1 MKKTP
6 IIAIAPL
13 LVLASCGPTSSESSS
28 LPSTGS
34 DESSSSSP
42 LTVAELR
49 QALTKEEGFCYSGT
63 LTITDVLSVAGSDS
77 SDIKGCISGS
87 EYYMSEVAPTYDSTL
102 HYHRDEDGYLTV
114 PTMMKDNT
122 VEDVIQTDI
131 DSSTLEEYN
140 LKFDDFFH
148 NPWNDIPEESFQDDG
163 GLIRVELPEESGLY
177 FGYVM
182 TGYTDLAP
190 EAFEFV
196 RQGGAIHGS
205 MIVPLLD
212 YVTSKIEV
220 SFEFSVLTL
229 DELSIPELAPY
240 EPSENQSELERAFES
255 LKGMNYTVSLLDDDK
270 TANNADVKAAMKVTD
285 GLIVVKQD
293 GENPYGY
300 IKTGEG
306 EMESFAV
313 DDDGVVRGTAL
324 PFEGTVASLI
334 EADYSTS
341 ASLFRPVDGK
351 PGTYLLAPE
360 ATSYAKYNDPAYP
373 IDTSIEMANP
383 GTFLFS
389 ITEDGFKISY
399 DYYYAFG
406 AAVYDGTVTIAI
418 TEVGTTQAEYTLED
432 LVEFVPPASWE
443 ELGAT
448 ASISPWLAGH
458 PEVLPYP
465 TYEMGAKAVET
476 LDTEEYYGIYATP
489 IEEGKED
496 DLMDAYVAALTSAGW
511 REEDSGYVYYLD
523 GKALTCTVS
532 VYDGSLLIYLYTPT
546 ATDALTTLI
555 RGKLAL
561 NPNSTVSF
569 AITDTT
575 YKGYG
580 TASQEVTS
588 QKTTDYK
595 YEWDAN
601 SAHAKVTVDGELTRD
616 DYYIPEG
623 TKVNQYSYLTES
635 LEYVDWWKSLQ
646 TSNLFTWYDFYT
658 SELIGITDL
667 GDGAFTVSG
676 EALDRILIIMTQY
689 ADEYTGG
696 DFGSMQVFYDEE
708 AGILTGTANKV
719 TTSGSSTRVLT
730 LKMTVSD
737 IGTTEIDFPSK

>member
-13 LVLASCGPTSSESSS
+13 LVLASCGPTSSSSSS

-34 DESSSSSP
+34 DSS
-42 LTVAELR
+42 E
-49 QALTKEEGFCYSGT
+49 
-63 LTITDVLSVAGSDS
+63 
-77 SDIKGCISGS
+77 IKGCVSGS
-87 EYYMSEVAPTYDSTL
+87 EYYMNEVAPTYESTL

-114 PTMMKDNT
+114 PTMMRDNT
-122 VEDVIQTDI
+122 VADVVQTDI

-148 NPWNDIPEESFQDDG
+148 NPWNDIADGAFKEEDG
-163 GLIRVELPEESGLY
+163 KVRVEIPEESGLY

-270 TANNADVKAAMKVTD
+270 TANNDDVNVTMKVTD

-306 EMESFAV
+306 EMESFEV
-313 DDDGVVRGTAL
+313 DEEGIVRGTAL

-341 ASLFRPVDGK
+341 ASLFRPVEGK

-383 GTFLFS
+383 GTFVFS

-418 TEVGTTQAEYTLED
+418 TEVGTTQAEYTLDD
-432 LVEFVPPASWE
+432 LVAFVPPASWE

-448 ASISPWLAGH
+448 TSISPWLAGH

-511 REEDSGYVYYLD
+511 RDEDSGYVYYLD

-546 ATDALTTLI
+546 PTDALTTLI

-575 YKGYG
+575 YSGYG

-588 QKTTDYK
+588 QKTTDYF
-595 YEWDAN
+595 YEWEAN

-635 LEYVDWWKSLQ
+635 LEYVDWWKSLMN
-646 TSNLFTWYDFYT
+646 SNLFTWYDFYT

-676 EALDRILIIMTQY
+676 DALDRILIIMTQY
-689 ADEYTGG
+689 AEEYTGD
-696 DFGSMQVFYDEE
+696 DFGSMQVFYDEDS
-708 AGILTGTANKV
+708 GIVTGTATKA
-719 TTSGSSTRVLT
+719 TAQGSLTRVLKLSLT
-730 LKMTVSD
+730 ISD

>member
-13 LVLASCGPTSSESSS
+13 LVLASCGTTSSSSSS

-77 SDIKGCISGS
+77 SEIKGCISGS
-87 EYYMSEVAPTYDSTL
+87 EYYMNEVARTYDSTL
-102 HYHRDEDGYLTV
+102 HYHRDEDGFLTV
-114 PTMMKDNT
+114 PTMMRDNT
-122 VEDVIQTDI
+122 VADVIQTDI

-148 NPWNDIPEESFQDDG
+148 NPWNDISEESFQDDG

-190 EAFEFV
+190 EAFEFS
-196 RQGGAIHGS
+196 RQDGEIRGT

-240 EPSENQSELERAFES
+240 EPSESQSELERAFES

-270 TANNADVKAAMKVTD
+270 TANNADVKADMKVTD
-285 GLIVVKQD
+285 GLIVVKQE

-341 ASLFRPVDGK
+341 ASLFRPVEGK

-383 GTFLFS
+383 GTFVFS

-418 TEVGTTQAEYTLED
+418 TEVGTTEAEYTLDD
-432 LVEFVPPASWE
+432 LVAFVPPASWE

-511 REEDSGYVYYLD
+511 REEDSGYVYYID

-575 YKGYG
+575 YSGYG
-580 TASQEVTS
+580 TASQEITS
-588 QKTTDYK
+588 QKTTDYH

-601 SAHAKVTVDGELTRD
+601 SAHAKMTVDGELARD

-623 TKVNQYSYLTES
+623 EKVNQYSYLSES
-635 LEYVDWWKSLQ
+635 LVHVREWDSLRV
-646 TSNLFTWYDFYT
+646 SNLFTWYDFYT

-689 ADEYTGG
+689 EEAYEGK
-696 DFGSMQVFYDEE
+696 DFGSMKVFYDEE

-730 LKMTVSD
+730 LSMTVSD

>member
-1 MKKTP
+1 M
-6 IIAIAPL
+6 
-13 LVLASCGPTSSESSS
+13 
-28 LPSTGS
+28 
-34 DESSSSSP
+34 
-42 LTVAELR
+42 
-49 QALTKEEGFCYSGT
+49 TKQEGFCYSGT

-77 SDIKGCISGS
+77 SDIRGCISGS
-87 EYYMSEVAPTYDSTL
+87 EYYMNEVAPTYESTL
-102 HYHRDEDGYLTV
+102 HYHRDEDGFLTV
-114 PTMMKDNT
+114 PTMMRDNT
-122 VEDVIQTDI
+122 VADVIQTDI

-148 NPWNDIPEESFQDDG
+148 NPWNDIADGAFKEEDG
-163 GLIRVELPEESGLY
+163 KVRVEIPEESGLY

-240 EPSENQSELERAFES
+240 EPSESQSELERAFES

-270 TANNADVKAAMKVTD
+270 TVNNADVKADMKVTD

-306 EMESFAV
+306 EMESFEV

-334 EADYSTS
+334 AADYSTS
-341 ASLFRPVDGK
+341 ASLFRPVEGK

-389 ITEDGFKISY
+389 ITEGGFEITY

-418 TEVGTTQAEYTLED
+418 TEVGTTQAEYTLEE

-448 ASISPWLAGH
+448 ASISPWLGGH

-511 REEDSGYVYYLD
+511 REEDSGYVYYID
-523 GKALTCTVS
+523 GNALTCTVS

-546 ATDALTTLI
+546 PTDALTMLLRNTLTI
-555 RGKLAL
+555 
-561 NPNSTVSF
+561 NPNSTVS
-569 AITDTT
+569 ASITDTT
-575 YKGYG
+575 YSGYG
-580 TASQEVTS
+580 TADQQVTS
-588 QKTTDYK
+588 QKTTDYD

-601 SAHAKVTVDGELTRD
+601 SAHAKMTVDGELARD

-623 TKVNQYSYLTES
+623 TKVNQYSYLTGS
-635 LEYVDWWKSLQ
+635 LVYVDWWSSLL
-646 TSNLFTWYDFYT
+646 TSNLFTWYNFYT
-658 SELIGITDL
+658 SEMVGIADE
-667 GDGAFTVSG
+667 GDGAFSLTG
-676 EALDRILIIMTQY
+676 KALDRMLLILTQ
-689 ADEYTGG
+689 ADETYEGT

-708 AGILTGTANKV
+708 AGILTGTATKA
-719 TTSGSSTRVLT
+719 TAQGSLTRVLNLSLT
-730 LKMTVSD
+730 ISD

>member
-13 LVLASCGPTSSESSS
+13 LVLASCGPTGSESSS
-28 LPSTGS
+28 VPSSS
-34 DESSSSSP
+34 DESSSSTA
-42 LTVAELR
+42 LTADELK
-49 QALTKEEGFCYSGT
+49 QALTKQEGFCYSGT

-77 SDIKGCISGS
+77 SDIRGCISGS

-102 HYHRDEDGYLTV
+102 HYHRDEDGFLTV

-148 NPWNDIPEESFQDDG
+148 NPWNDIADGAFKEEDG
-163 GLIRVELPEESGLY
+163 KVRVEIPEESGLY

-220 SFEFSVLTL
+220 SFEFTLLTL

-240 EPSENQSELERAFES
+240 EPSENQSELERAFEL

-270 TANNADVKAAMKVTD
+270 TANNADVKVDMKVTD

-341 ASLFRPVDGK
+341 ASLFRPVEGK

-360 ATSYAKYNDPAYP
+360 ATFYAKYNDPAYP

-383 GTFLFS
+383 GTFVFS

-418 TEVGTTQAEYTLED
+418 TEVGTTQAEYTLDD
-432 LVEFVPPASWE
+432 LVEFVPPANWE

-496 DLMDAYVAALTSAGW
+496 DLMGAYVAALTSAGW
-511 REEDSGYVYYLD
+511 REEESGYVYYID
-523 GKALTCTVS
+523 GNALTCTVS

-546 ATDALTTLI
+546 PTDDLTTLF
-555 RGKLAL
+555 RGTLAL

-569 AITDTT
+569 SINDTT
-575 YKGYG
+575 YSGYG
-580 TASQEVTS
+580 TADQQVTS
-588 QKTTDYK
+588 QKTTDYY

-601 SAHAKVTVDGELTRD
+601 SAHAKMTVDGELTRD

-623 TKVNQYSYLTES
+623 DRVNQYSYLSGS
-635 LEYVDWWKSLQ
+635 LGFVDWWHDLFS
-646 TSNLFTWYDFYT
+646 SNLFTWYDFYT
-658 SELIGITDL
+658 SELIGVTDQ
-667 GDGAFTVSG
+667 GDGAFLVTG
-676 EALDRILIIMTQY
+676 KALDRILIILTQY
-689 ADEYTGG
+689 AEEYTGD
-696 DFGSMQVFYDEE
+696 DFGSMKVFYDKDS
-708 AGILTGTANKV
+708 GIVTGTATKS
-719 TTSGSSTRVLT
+719 TAQGSLTRVLT
-730 LKMTVSD
+730 LSLTISD

>member
-1 MKKTP
+1 MLRNQINK
-6 IIAIAPL
+6 IRL
-13 LVLASCGPTSSESSS
+13 LFRKDRESYLCFYRILGFMPRNIS
-28 LPSTGS
+28 LY
-34 DESSSSSP
+34 
-42 LTVAELR
+42 R
-49 QALTKEEGFCYSGT
+49 QALLHKSTSLKSEQGRPLNNERLEFLGDAVLDAVVADLLYKHFESRKEGFLTNTRSKIVQRET
-63 LTITDVLSVAGSDS
+63 LNKLAVEIGLDKLVKYTTRSSVHNS
-77 SDIKGCISGS
+77 
-87 EYYMSEVAPTYDSTL
+87 YMYGNA
-102 HYHRDEDGYLTV
+102 
-114 PTMMKDNT
+114 
-122 VEDVIQTDI
+122 
-131 DSSTLEEYN
+131 
-140 LKFDDFFH
+140 F
-148 NPWNDIPEESFQDDG
+148 
-163 GLIRVELPEESGLY
+163 
-177 FGYVM
+177 
-182 TGYTDLAP
+182 
-190 EAFEFV
+190 EAFM
-196 RQGGAIHGS
+196 GAIY
-205 MIVPLLD
+205 LD
-212 YVTSKIEV
+212 QGYDRCKEFMEKKIFKEYIDLDTMSRKEVNFKSKLIEWSQKHKIEV

-270 TANNADVKAAMKVTD
+270 TANNADVKADMKVTD

-306 EMESFAV
+306 EMESFEV

-341 ASLFRPVDGK
+341 ASLFRPVEGK
-351 PGTYLLAPE
+351 PGTYMLAPE

-389 ITEDGFKISY
+389 ITEGGFEITY

-511 REEDSGYVYYLD
+511 REEDSGYVYYID
-523 GKALTCTVS
+523 GNALTCTVS

-546 ATDALTTLI
+546 PTDALTTLI

-588 QKTTDYK
+588 QKTTDYF
-595 YEWDAN
+595 YEWDVN
-601 SAHAKVTVDGELTRD
+601 SAHAKMTVDGKLTRD

-623 TKVNQYSYLTES
+623 TKVNQYSYLTGS
-635 LEYVDWWKSLQ
+635 LEYVEWWNSLL
-646 TSNLFTWYDFYT
+646 TSNLFTWYNFYT

-676 EALDRILIIMTQY
+676 DALDRILIIMTQY
-689 ADEYTGG
+689 EEVYEGK
-696 DFGSMQVFYDEE
+696 DFGSMKVFYDEE
-708 AGILTGTANKV
+708 AGKLTGTANKV

-730 LKMTVSD
+730 LSMTVSD

>member
-13 LVLASCGPTSSESSS
+13 LALASCGPTSSSSS
-28 LPSTGS
+28 SVPSSS
-34 DESSSSSP
+34 DESSSSTA
-42 LTVAELR
+42 LTADELK
-49 QALTKEEGFCYSGT
+49 QALTKQEGFCYSGT

-77 SDIKGCISGS
+77 SEIKGCISGS
-87 EYYMSEVAPTYDSTL
+87 EYYMSEVAPTYESTL
-102 HYHRDEDGYLTV
+102 HYHRDDDGFLTV
-114 PTMMKDNT
+114 PTMMRDNT

-131 DSSTLEEYN
+131 DSTTLEEYN

-148 NPWNDIPEESFQDDG
+148 NPWNDIADGAFKEEDG
-163 GLIRVELPEESGLY
+163 KVRVEIPEESGLY

-196 RQGGAIHGS
+196 RQGGAIRGS

-240 EPSENQSELERAFES
+240 EPSESQSELERAFES

-270 TANNADVKAAMKVTD
+270 TANNADVKVDMKVTD

-306 EMESFAV
+306 EMESFTV

-341 ASLFRPVDGK
+341 ASLFRPVEGK

-389 ITEDGFKISY
+389 ITEGGFEITY

-418 TEVGTTQAEYTLED
+418 TEVGTTQAEYTLDD
-432 LVEFVPPASWE
+432 LVAFVPPASWE

-476 LDTEEYYGIYATP
+476 LDTEEYFGIYATP
-489 IEEGKED
+489 IEEGKES
-496 DLMDAYVAALTSAGW
+496 DLMDAYVEALTSAGW
-511 REEDSGYVYYLD
+511 REEDGGYVYYID
-523 GKALTCTVS
+523 GNALTCSVS
-532 VYDGSLLIYLYTPT
+532 VYDGSVLIYLYTPT
-546 ATDALTTLI
+546 STNALTTLF
-555 RGKLAL
+555 RGTLAA
-561 NPNSTVSF
+561 NPNSTVTLS
-569 AITDTT
+569 ITDTT
-575 YKGYG
+575 YSDYG
-580 TASQEVTS
+580 TAAQQATS
-588 QKTTDYK
+588 RKTFDYF
-595 YEWDAN
+595 YEFACQGYRRWG
-601 SAHAKVTVDGELTRD
+601 AHPRRLLHPRG
-616 DYYIPEG
+616 
-623 TKVNQYSYLTES
+623 NQGQSVQLS
-635 LEYVDWWKSLQ
+635 
-646 TSNLFTWYDFYT
+646 
-658 SELIGITDL
+658 
-667 GDGAFTVSG
+667 
-676 EALDRILIIMTQY
+676 DR
-689 ADEYTGG
+689 
-696 DFGSMQVFYDEE
+696 
-708 AGILTGTANKV
+708 K
-719 TTSGSSTRVLT
+719 
-730 LKMTVSD
+730 
-737 IGTTEIDFPSK
+737 P

>member
-13 LVLASCGPTSSESSS
+13 LVLASCGPTGSESSPV
-28 LPSTGS
+28 PSSS
-34 DESSSSSP
+34 DESSSSTA
-42 LTVAELR
+42 LTADELK
-49 QALTKEEGFCYSGT
+49 QALTKQEGFCYSGT

-77 SDIKGCISGS
+77 SDIRGCISGS

-102 HYHRDEDGYLTV
+102 HYHRDADGFLTV
-114 PTMMKDNT
+114 PTMMRDNT
-122 VEDVIQTDI
+122 VDEVIQTDI

-148 NPWNDIPEESFQDDG
+148 NPWNDIADGAFKEEDG
-163 GLIRVELPEESGLY
+163 KVRVEIPEESGLY

-240 EPSENQSELERAFES
+240 EPSESQSELERAFES

-270 TANNADVKAAMKVTD
+270 TANNADVKVDMKVTD

-334 EADYSTS
+334 EANYSTS
-341 ASLFRPVDGK
+341 ASLFRPVEGK

-360 ATSYAKYNDPAYP
+360 ATFYAKYNDPAYP

-383 GTFLFS
+383 GTFVFS

-406 AAVYDGTVTIAI
+406 AAVYNGAVTIAI
-418 TEVGTTQAEYTLED
+418 TEVGTTQAEYTLDD
-432 LVEFVPPASWE
+432 LVAFVPPANWE

-496 DLMDAYVAALTSAGW
+496 DLMDAYIAALTSAGW
-511 REEDSGYVYYLD
+511 RKEGSGYIYYID
-523 GKALTCTVS
+523 GHALTLSVS
-532 VYDGSLLIYLYTPT
+532 IYDGAVLIYLYTPT

-569 AITDTT
+569 VITDTT
-575 YKGYG
+575 YSGYG
-580 TASQEVTS
+580 TADQQVTN
-588 QKTTDYK
+588 QKTTDYY

-601 SAHAKVTVDGELTRD
+601 SAHAKMTVDGELTRD

-623 TKVNQYSYLTES
+623 EKVYQYSYLSGS
-635 LEYVDWWKSLQ
+635 LKYVENWNSLRV
-646 TSNLFTWYDFYT
+646 SNLFTWYDFYT

-689 ADEYTGG
+689 AEVYEGK
-696 DFGSMQVFYDEE
+696 DFGSMKVFYDEE

-730 LKMTVSD
+730 LSMTVSD
-737 IGTTEIDFPSK
+737 IGTTDIDFPSK

>member
-13 LVLASCGPTSSESSS
+13 LVLASCGPTSSDSLS

-87 EYYMSEVAPTYDSTL
+87 EYYMSEVAPTYESTL

-140 LKFDDFFH
+140 LKFDDFFR

-270 TANNADVKAAMKVTD
+270 TGNNADVNVTMKVTD
-285 GLIVVKQD
+285 GLILVEEEGKS
-293 GENPYGY
+293 PYGY

-306 EMESFAV
+306 EMESFEV
-313 DDDGVVRGTAL
+313 DEEGVVRGTAL

-341 ASLFRPVDGK
+341 ASLFRPVEGK

-373 IDTSIEMANP
+373 VDTSIEMANP
-383 GTFLFS
+383 GTFVFS

-418 TEVGTTQAEYTLED
+418 TEVGTTQAEYTLDD

-511 REEDSGYVYYLD
+511 REEDSGYVYYVD

-588 QKTTDYK
+588 QKTTDYS

-623 TKVNQYSYLTES
+623 DRVNQYSYLSGS
-635 LEYVDWWKSLQ
+635 LGFVDWWSSLL
-646 TSNLFTWYDFYT
+646 TSNLFTWYNFYT

-689 ADEYTGG
+689 EEVYEGK
-696 DFGSMQVFYDEE
+696 DFGSMKVFYDEE

-730 LKMTVSD
+730 LSMTVSD

>member
-13 LVLASCGPTSSESSS
+13 LVLASCGPTSSSSS
-28 LPSTGS
+28 SVPSSS
-34 DESSSSSP
+34 DESSSSTA
-42 LTVAELR
+42 LTADELK
-49 QALTKEEGFCYSGT
+49 QALTKQEGFCYSGT
-63 LTITDVLSVAGSDS
+63 LTITDVVSVAGSDS
-77 SDIKGCISGS
+77 SEIKGCISGF
-87 EYYMSEVAPTYDSTL
+87 EYYMSEVAPTYESTL
-102 HYHRDEDGYLTV
+102 HYHRDDDGFLTV
-114 PTMMKDNT
+114 PTMMRDNT

-131 DSSTLEEYN
+131 DSTTLEEYN
-140 LKFDDFFH
+140 LRFDDFFH
-148 NPWNDIPEESFQDDG
+148 NPWNDIADGAFKEEDG
-163 GLIRVELPEESGLY
+163 KVRVEIPEESGLY

-196 RQGGAIHGS
+196 RQGGAIRGS

-240 EPSENQSELERAFES
+240 EPSESQSELERAFES

-270 TANNADVKAAMKVTD
+270 TANNADVKVGMKVTD

-341 ASLFRPVDGK
+341 ASLFRPVEGK

-389 ITEDGFKISY
+389 ITEGGFEITY

-418 TEVGTTQAEYTLED
+418 TEVGTTQAEYTLDD
-432 LVEFVPPASWE
+432 LVAFVPPASWE

-489 IEEGKED
+489 IEEGKER
-496 DLMDAYVAALTSAGW
+496 DLMDAYVEALTSAGW
-511 REEDSGYVYYLD
+511 REEDGGYVYYID
-523 GKALTCTVS
+523 GNALTCSVS
-532 VYDGSLLIYLYTPT
+532 VYDGSVLIYLYTPT
-546 ATDALTTLI
+546 PTDALTTLI

-575 YKGYG
+575 YSGYG
-580 TASQEVTS
+580 TADQQVTS
-588 QKTTDYK
+588 QKTTDYS
-595 YEWDAN
+595 YEWDTN
-601 SAHAKVTVDGELTRD
+601 SAHAKMTVDGELARD

-623 TKVNQYSYLTES
+623 EKVYQYSYLSGS
-635 LEYVDWWKSLQ
+635 LEYVENWNSLRV
-646 TSNLFTWYDFYT
+646 SNLFTWYDFYT

-667 GDGAFTVSG
+667 GDGTFTVSG

-689 ADEYTGG
+689 SEIYEGK

-708 AGILTGTANKV
+708 AGILTGTANKA

-730 LKMTVSD
+730 LSMTVSD

>member
-13 LVLASCGPTSSESSS
+13 LVLASCGPTGSESSPV
-28 LPSTGS
+28 PSSS
-34 DESSSSSP
+34 DESSSSTA
-42 LTVAELR
+42 LTADELK
-49 QALTKEEGFCYSGT
+49 QALTKQEGFCYSGT

-77 SDIKGCISGS
+77 SDIRGCISGS

-102 HYHRDEDGYLTV
+102 HYHRDEDGFLTV

-140 LKFDDFFH
+140 LKFDDFFR
-148 NPWNDIPEESFQDDG
+148 NPWNDIADGAFKEEDG
-163 GLIRVELPEESGLY
+163 KVRVEIPEESGLY

-270 TANNADVKAAMKVTD
+270 TANNADVKVDMKVTD

-341 ASLFRPVDGK
+341 ASLFRPVEGK

-383 GTFLFS
+383 GTFYFT

-418 TEVGTTQAEYTLED
+418 TEVGTTQAEYTLDD

-496 DLMDAYVAALTSAGW
+496 DLMDAYVAALASAGW
-511 REEDSGYVYYLD
+511 RKEGSGYIYYID
-523 GKALTCTVS
+523 GHALTLSVS
-532 VYDGSLLIYLYTPT
+532 IYDGAVLIYLYTPT
-546 ATDALTTLI
+546 ATDALTTLF
-555 RGKLAL
+555 RGTLAL

-569 AITDTT
+569 SINDTT
-575 YKGYG
+575 YSGYG
-580 TASQEVTS
+580 TADQQVTS
-588 QKTTDYK
+588 QKTTDYY

-601 SAHAKVTVDGELTRD
+601 SAHAKMTVDGELTRD

-623 TKVNQYSYLTES
+623 EKVYQYSYLSGS
-635 LEYVDWWKSLQ
+635 LKYVENWNSLLV
-646 TSNLFTWYDFYT
+646 SNLFTWYNFYT

-689 ADEYTGG
+689 AEVYEGK
-696 DFGSMQVFYDEE
+696 DFGSMKVFYDKDS
-708 AGILTGTANKV
+708 GIVTGTATKS
-719 TTSGSSTRVLT
+719 TAQGSLTRVLT
-730 LKMTVSD
+730 LSLTISD
-737 IGTTEIDFPSK
+737 IGTTDIDFPSK

>member
-13 LVLASCGPTSSESSS
+13 LVLASCGPTGSESSS
-28 LPSTGS
+28 VPSSS
-34 DESSSSSP
+34 DESSSSTA
-42 LTVAELR
+42 LTSDELK
-49 QALTKEEGFCYSGT
+49 QALTKQEGFCYSGT

-77 SDIKGCISGS
+77 SDIRGCISGS

-114 PTMMKDNT
+114 PTMMRDNT

-148 NPWNDIPEESFQDDG
+148 NPWNDIADGAFKEEDG
-163 GLIRVELPEESGLY
+163 KVRVEIPEESGLY

-220 SFEFSVLTL
+220 SFEFTVLTL

-240 EPSENQSELERAFES
+240 EPSESQSELERAFES
-255 LKGMNYTVSLLDDDK
+255 LKGMNYTVSLVDDDK
-270 TANNADVKAAMKVTD
+270 TANNADVKVDMKVTD
-285 GLIVVKQD
+285 GLILVKQD

-341 ASLFRPVDGK
+341 ASLFRPVEGN

-383 GTFLFS
+383 GTFVFS

-406 AAVYDGTVTIAI
+406 AAVYDGTVAIAI
-418 TEVGTTQAEYTLED
+418 TEVGTTQAEYTLDD

-489 IEEGKED
+489 MEEGKED

-511 REEDSGYVYYLD
+511 RKEGSGYIYYID
-523 GKALTCTVS
+523 GHALTLSVS
-532 VYDGSLLIYLYTPT
+532 IYDGAVLIYLYTPT

-575 YKGYG
+575 YSGYG
-580 TASQEVTS
+580 TADQQVTS
-588 QKTTDYK
+588 QKTTDYY

-601 SAHAKVTVDGELTRD
+601 SAHAKMTVDGELARD

-623 TKVNQYSYLTES
+623 EKVYQYSYLSGS
-635 LEYVDWWKSLQ
+635 LKYVENWNSLRV
-646 TSNLFTWYDFYT
+646 SNLFTWYDFYT

-689 ADEYTGG
+689 AEEYTGD
-696 DFGSMQVFYDEE
+696 DFGSMKVFYDEE
-708 AGILTGTANKV
+708 AGILTGTATKS
-719 TTSGSSTRVLT
+719 TAQGSLTRVLT
-730 LKMTVSD
+730 LSLTISD

>member
-13 LVLASCGPTSSESSS
+13 LVLASCGPTSSSSS
-28 LPSTGS
+28 SIPSSS
-34 DESSSSSP
+34 DESSSSTA
-42 LTVAELR
+42 LTADELK
-49 QALTKEEGFCYSGT
+49 QALTKQEGFCYSGT

-77 SDIKGCISGS
+77 SDIRGCISGS
-87 EYYMSEVAPTYDSTL
+87 EYYMNEVAPTYDSTL
-102 HYHRDEDGYLTV
+102 HYHRDEDGFLTV

-122 VEDVIQTDI
+122 VADVIQTDI

-148 NPWNDIPEESFQDDG
+148 NPWNDIADGAFKEEDG
-163 GLIRVELPEESGLY
+163 KVRVEIPEESGLY

-220 SFEFSVLTL
+220 SFEFTVLTL
-229 DELSIPELAPY
+229 DEFSIPELAPY

-270 TANNADVKAAMKVTD
+270 TANNADVKAEMKVTD

-306 EMESFAV
+306 EMESFEV
-313 DDDGVVRGTAL
+313 DEEGIVRGTAL

-341 ASLFRPVDGK
+341 ASLFRPVEGK

-418 TEVGTTQAEYTLED
+418 TEVGTTQAEYSLED

-443 ELGAT
+443 EFGAT
-448 ASISPWLAGH
+448 ATISPWLAGH

-489 IEEGKED
+489 IAEGKED

-511 REEDSGYVYYLD
+511 REEDSGYIYYID
-523 GKALTCTVS
+523 GHALTLSVS
-532 VYDGSLLIYLYTPT
+532 IYDGAVLIYLYTPT

-575 YKGYG
+575 YSGYG

-588 QKTTDYK
+588 QKTTEYN

-635 LEYVDWWKSLQ
+635 LEYVDWWNSLQ

-676 EALDRILIIMTQY
+676 DALDRILIIMTQY

-719 TTSGSSTRVLT
+719 TTSGSSTRVQT
-730 LKMTVSD
+730 LSMTVSD

>member
-13 LVLASCGPTSSESSS
+13 LVLASCGPTSSSSS
-28 LPSTGS
+28 SIPSSS
-34 DESSSSSP
+34 DESSSSTA

-77 SDIKGCISGS
+77 SDIRGCISGS
-87 EYYMSEVAPTYDSTL
+87 EYYMNEVAPTYESTL
-102 HYHRDEDGYLTV
+102 HYHRDEDGYLTA
-114 PTMMKDNT
+114 PTMMRDNT

-148 NPWNDIPEESFQDDG
+148 NPWNDIADG
-163 GLIRVELPEESGLY
+163 AFKEKDGKVRVEIPEESGLY

-196 RQGGAIHGS
+196 RQDGAIHGS

-220 SFEFSVLTL
+220 SFEFTVLTL

-270 TANNADVKAAMKVTD
+270 TANNADVKVDMKVTD

-341 ASLFRPVDGK
+341 ASLFRPVEGK

-418 TEVGTTQAEYTLED
+418 TEVGTTQAEYTLDD
-432 LVEFVPPASWE
+432 LVAFVPPASWE

-458 PEVLPYP
+458 TEVLPYP

-489 IEEGKED
+489 IEDGKED

-511 REEDSGYVYYLD
+511 REEGSGYVYYVD
-523 GKALTCTVS
+523 GNALTCTVS

-588 QKTTDYK
+588 QKTTDYS

-601 SAHAKVTVDGELTRD
+601 SAHAKMTVDGKLTRD

-623 TKVNQYSYLTES
+623 EKVNQYSYLSES
-635 LEYVDWWKSLQ
+635 LVCVREWDNLRV
-646 TSNLFTWYDFYT
+646 SNLFTWYDFYT
-658 SELIGITDL
+658 SELIGVTDL

-676 EALDRILIIMTQY
+676 DALDRILIIMTQY
-689 ADEYTGG
+689 EEVYEGK
-696 DFGSMQVFYDEE
+696 DFGSMKVFYDEE

-730 LKMTVSD
+730 LSMTVSD

>member
-13 LVLASCGPTSSESSS
+13 LVLASCGPTGSESSP
-28 LPSTGS
+28 LPSSS
-34 DESSSSSP
+34 DESSSSTA
-42 LTVAELR
+42 LTSDELK
-49 QALTKEEGFCYSGT
+49 QALTKQEGFCYSGT

-77 SDIKGCISGS
+77 SDIRGCISGS

-102 HYHRDEDGYLTV
+102 HYHRDADGYLTV
-114 PTMMKDNT
+114 PTMMRDNT

-148 NPWNDIPEESFQDDG
+148 NPWNDIADGAFKEEDG
-163 GLIRVELPEESGLY
+163 KVRVEIPEESGLY

-240 EPSENQSELERAFES
+240 EPSESQSDLERAFES

-270 TANNADVKAAMKVTD
+270 TANNADVKVGMKVTD

-313 DDDGVVRGTAL
+313 DGDGVVRGTAL

-341 ASLFRPVDGK
+341 ASLFRPVEGK

-383 GTFLFS
+383 GTFVFS

-418 TEVGTTQAEYTLED
+418 TEVGTTQAEYTLDD

-511 REEDSGYVYYLD
+511 RKEGSGYIYYID
-523 GKALTCTVS
+523 GHALTLSVS
-532 VYDGSLLIYLYTPT
+532 IYDGAVLIYLYTPT

-575 YKGYG
+575 YSGYG
-580 TASQEVTS
+580 TADQQVTS
-588 QKTTDYK
+588 QKTTDYY

-601 SAHAKVTVDGELTRD
+601 SAHAKVTVDGELARD

-623 TKVNQYSYLTES
+623 EKVYQYSYLSGS
-635 LEYVDWWKSLQ
+635 LKYVENWNSLRV
-646 TSNLFTWYDFYT
+646 SNLFTWYDFYT
-658 SELIGITDL
+658 SELIGVTDQ
-667 GDGAFTVSG
+667 GDGAFLVTG
-676 EALDRILIIMTQY
+676 KALDRILIILTQY
-689 ADEYTGG
+689 AEEYTGD
-696 DFGSMQVFYDEE
+696 DFGSMKVFYDKDS
-708 AGILTGTANKV
+708 GIVTGTATKS
-719 TTSGSSTRVLT
+719 TAQGSLTRVLT
-730 LKMTVSD
+730 LSLTISD

>member
-13 LVLASCGPTSSESSS
+13 LVLASCGPTGSESSS
-28 LPSTGS
+28 VPSSS
-34 DESSSSSP
+34 DESSSSTA
-42 LTVAELR
+42 LTSDELK
-49 QALTKEEGFCYSGT
+49 QALTKQEGFCYSGT

-77 SDIKGCISGS
+77 SDIRGCISGS

-114 PTMMKDNT
+114 PTMMRDNT

-148 NPWNDIPEESFQDDG
+148 NPWNDIADGAFKEEDG
-163 GLIRVELPEESGLY
+163 KVRVEIPEESGLY

-220 SFEFSVLTL
+220 SFEFTVLTL

-240 EPSENQSELERAFES
+240 EPSESQSELERAFES
-255 LKGMNYTVSLLDDDK
+255 LKGMNYTVSLVDDDK
-270 TANNADVKAAMKVTD
+270 TANNADVKVGMKVTD

-341 ASLFRPVDGK
+341 ASLFRPVEGN

-383 GTFLFS
+383 GTFVFS

-406 AAVYDGTVTIAI
+406 AAVYDGTVAIAI
-418 TEVGTTQAEYTLED
+418 TEVGTTQAEYTLDD

-489 IEEGKED
+489 MEEGKED

-511 REEDSGYVYYLD
+511 RKEGSGYIYYID
-523 GKALTCTVS
+523 GHALTLSVS
-532 VYDGSLLIYLYTPT
+532 IYDGAVLIYLYTPT

-575 YKGYG
+575 YSGYG
-580 TASQEVTS
+580 TADQQVTS
-588 QKTTDYK
+588 QKTTDYY

-601 SAHAKVTVDGELTRD
+601 SAHAKVTVDGELARD

-623 TKVNQYSYLTES
+623 EKVYQYSYLSGS
-635 LEYVDWWKSLQ
+635 LKYVENWNSLRV
-646 TSNLFTWYDFYT
+646 SNLFTWYDFYT

-689 ADEYTGG
+689 AEEYTGD
-696 DFGSMQVFYDEE
+696 DFGSMKVFYDEE
-708 AGILTGTANKV
+708 AGILTGTATKS
-719 TTSGSSTRVLT
+719 TAQGSLTRVLT
-730 LKMTVSD
+730 LSLTISD

>member
-13 LVLASCGPTSSESSS
+13 LALASCGPTSSSSS
-28 LPSTGS
+28 SIPSSS
-34 DESSSSSP
+34 DESSSSTA
-42 LTVAELR
+42 LTADELK
-49 QALTKEEGFCYSGT
+49 QALTKQEGFCYSGT

-77 SDIKGCISGS
+77 SEIKGCISGS
-87 EYYMSEVAPTYDSTL
+87 EYYMSEVAPTYESTL

-131 DSSTLEEYN
+131 DSTTLEEYN
-140 LKFDDFFH
+140 LKFDDLFH
-148 NPWNDIPEESFQDDG
+148 NPWNDIADGAFKEEDG
-163 GLIRVELPEESGLY
+163 KVRVEIPEESGLY

-240 EPSENQSELERAFES
+240 EPSESQSELERAFES

-270 TANNADVKAAMKVTD
+270 TANNADVKVDMKVTD

-313 DDDGVVRGTAL
+313 DDGGVVRGTAL

-341 ASLFRPVDGK
+341 ASLFRPVEGK
-351 PGTYLLAPE
+351 PGTYVLAPE

-389 ITEDGFKISY
+389 ITEGGFEITY

-418 TEVGTTQAEYTLED
+418 TEVGTTQAEYTLDD
-432 LVEFVPPASWE
+432 LVAFVPPASWE

-476 LDTEEYYGIYATP
+476 LDANEYYGIYATP
-489 IEEGKED
+489 IEEGKEG
-496 DLMDAYVAALTSAGW
+496 DLMDAYVEALTSAGW
-511 REEDSGYVYYLD
+511 REEDGGYVYYID
-523 GKALTCTVS
+523 GNALTCSVS
-532 VYDGSLLIYLYTPT
+532 VYDGSVLIYLYTPT
-546 ATDALTTLI
+546 PTDALTTLF
-555 RGKLAL
+555 RGTLAV
-561 NPNSTVSF
+561 NPNSTVTLS
-569 AITDTT
+569 ITDTT
-575 YKGYG
+575 YSDYG
-580 TASQEVTS
+580 TAAQQATS
-588 QKTTDYK
+588 RKTFDYF
-595 YEWDAN
+595 YEFDSN
-601 SAHAKVTVDGELTRD
+601 SAHAKVTADGELTRD

-623 TKVNQYSYLTES
+623 TKVNQYSYLTGS
-635 LEYVDWWKSLQ
+635 LEYVDWWNSLI

-658 SELIGITDL
+658 SEMDGIAEQ
-667 GDGAFTVSG
+667 GDGAFMVSG
-676 EALDRILIIMTQY
+676 KALNRILVILTQY
-689 ADEYTGG
+689 EEKYTGD
-696 DFGSMQVFYDEE
+696 DFGSMQAFYDQE
-708 AGILTGTANKV
+708 AGTVTGTATKA
-719 TTSGSSTRVLT
+719 TAQGSLTRVLNLSLT
-730 LKMTVSD
+730 ISD

>member
-42 LTVAELR
+42 LTVAALR

-77 SDIKGCISGS
+77 SEVKGCISGS

-102 HYHRDEDGYLTV
+102 HYHRDEDGFLTV

-148 NPWNDIPEESFQDDG
+148 NPWNDIPEESFRDDG
-163 GLIRVELPEESGLY
+163 GLIRVELPAESGLY

-190 EAFEFV
+190 EAFEFS
-196 RQGGAIHGS
+196 RQDGEIRGT

-212 YVTSKIEV
+212 YVTSKIAV
-220 SFEFSVLTL
+220 TFEFSVLTL

-240 EPSENQSELERAFES
+240 EPSENQSELEQAFQS
-255 LKGMNYTVSLLDDDK
+255 LKGMNYTVTLLDDDK
-270 TANNADVKAAMKVTD
+270 TANNADVNVTMKVTD
-285 GLIVVKQD
+285 GLILVEQE
-293 GENPYGY
+293 GESPYGY

-306 EMESFAV
+306 EMESFEV
-313 DDDGVVRGTAL
+313 DEEGVVRGTAL

-341 ASLFRPVDGK
+341 ASLFRPVEGK

-373 IDTSIEMANP
+373 VDTSIEMANP
-383 GTFLFS
+383 GTFYFT
-389 ITEDGFKISY
+389 ITEDGFEITY

-406 AAVYDGTVTIAI
+406 VAVYEGTVTIDV
-418 TEVGTTQAEYTLED
+418 TKVGTTEAEYSLED

-448 ASISPWLAGH
+448 ATISPWLAGH
-458 PEVLPYP
+458 PEALPYP

-511 REEDSGYVYYLD
+511 REEDSGYVYYID
-523 GKALTCTVS
+523 GNALTCTVS

-546 ATDALTTLI
+546 PTDDLTTLF
-555 RGKLAL
+555 RGTLAL

-569 AITDTT
+569 SINDTT
-575 YKGYG
+575 YSGYG
-580 TASQEVTS
+580 TADQQATS
-588 QKTTDYK
+588 QKTTDYY

-623 TKVNQYSYLTES
+623 DRVNQYSYLSGS
-635 LEYVDWWKSLQ
+635 LSFVDWWHDLFS
-646 TSNLFTWYDFYT
+646 SNLFTWYDFYT
-658 SELIGITDL
+658 SELIGVTDQ
-667 GDGAFTVSG
+667 GDGAFLVTG
-676 EALDRILIIMTQY
+676 KALDRILIILTQY
-689 ADEYTGG
+689 AEEYTGD
-696 DFGSMQVFYDEE
+696 DFGSMQVFYDKDS
-708 AGILTGTANKV
+708 GIVTGTATKS
-719 TTSGSSTRVLT
+719 TAQGSLTRVLT
-730 LKMTVSD
+730 LSLTISD

>member
-13 LVLASCGPTSSESSS
+13 LVLASCGPTGSESSPV
-28 LPSTGS
+28 PSSS
-34 DESSSSSP
+34 DESSSSTA
-42 LTVAELR
+42 LTADELK
-49 QALTKEEGFCYSGT
+49 QALTKQEGFCYSGT

-77 SDIKGCISGS
+77 SDIRGCISGS

-102 HYHRDEDGYLTV
+102 HYHRDADGFLTV
-114 PTMMKDNT
+114 PTMMRDNT
-122 VEDVIQTDI
+122 VDEVIQTDI

-148 NPWNDIPEESFQDDG
+148 NPWNDIADGAFKEEDGKVRVEIPEEA
-163 GLIRVELPEESGLY
+163 GLY

-240 EPSENQSELERAFES
+240 EPSESQSELERAFES
-255 LKGMNYTVSLLDDDK
+255 LKGMNYTVSLVDDDK
-270 TANNADVKAAMKVTD
+270 TANNADVKVDMKVTD

-341 ASLFRPVDGK
+341 ASLFRPVEGK

-383 GTFLFS
+383 GTFVFS

-418 TEVGTTQAEYTLED
+418 TEVGTTQAEYTLDD

-511 REEDSGYVYYLD
+511 RKEGSGYIYYID
-523 GKALTCTVS
+523 GHALTLSVS
-532 VYDGSLLIYLYTPT
+532 IYDGAVLIYLYTPT

-575 YKGYG
+575 YSGYG
-580 TASQEVTS
+580 TADQQVTS
-588 QKTTDYK
+588 QKTTDYY

-601 SAHAKVTVDGELTRD
+601 SAHAKMTVDGELARD

-623 TKVNQYSYLTES
+623 EKVYQYSYLSGS
-635 LEYVDWWKSLQ
+635 LEYVENWNSLRV
-646 TSNLFTWYDFYT
+646 SNLFTWYDFYT

-689 ADEYTGG
+689 AEVYEGK
-696 DFGSMQVFYDEE
+696 DFGSMKVFYDEE
-708 AGILTGTANKV
+708 AGILTGTATKS
-719 TTSGSSTRVLT
+719 TAQGSLTRVLT
-730 LKMTVSD
+730 LSLTISD

>member
-13 LVLASCGPTSSESSS
+13 LVLASCNPTSSSSS
-28 LPSTGS
+28 SVPSSS
-34 DESSSSSP
+34 DESSSSTA
-42 LTVAELR
+42 LTADELK
-49 QALTKEEGFCYSGT
+49 QALTKQEGFCYSGT
-63 LTITDVLSVAGSDS
+63 LTITDVVSVAGSDS
-77 SDIKGCISGS
+77 SEIKGCISGS
-87 EYYMSEVAPTYDSTL
+87 EYYMSEAAPTYESTL
-102 HYHRDEDGYLTV
+102 HYHRDEDGFLTV
-114 PTMMKDNT
+114 PTMMRDNT

-131 DSSTLEEYN
+131 DSTTLEEYN
-140 LKFDDFFH
+140 LRFDDFFH
-148 NPWNDIPEESFQDDG
+148 NPWNDIADGAFKEEDG
-163 GLIRVELPEESGLY
+163 KVRVEIPEESGLY

-196 RQGGAIHGS
+196 RQGGAIRGS

-240 EPSENQSELERAFES
+240 EPSESQSELERAFES

-270 TANNADVKAAMKVTD
+270 TANNADVKVGMKVTD

-341 ASLFRPVDGK
+341 ASLFRPVEGK

-389 ITEDGFKISY
+389 ITEGGFEITY

-418 TEVGTTQAEYTLED
+418 TEVGTTQAEYTLDD
-432 LVEFVPPASWE
+432 LVAFVPPASWE

-465 TYEMGAKAVET
+465 AYEMGAKAVET
-476 LDTEEYYGIYATP
+476 LDTEEYFGIYATP
-489 IEEGKED
+489 IEEGKER
-496 DLMDAYVAALTSAGW
+496 DLMDAYVDSLTFAGW
-511 REEDSGYVYYLD
+511 REEDGGYVYYID
-523 GKALTCTVS
+523 GNALTCSVS
-532 VYDGSLLIYLYTPT
+532 VYDGSVLIYLYTPT
-546 ATDALTTLI
+546 PADALTTLF
-555 RGKLAL
+555 RRTLAV
-561 NPNSTVSF
+561 NPNSTVTLS
-569 AITDTT
+569 ITDTT
-575 YKGYG
+575 YSDYG
-580 TASQEVTS
+580 TAAQQATS
-588 QKTTDYK
+588 RKTFDYF
-595 YEWDAN
+595 YEFDSN
-601 SAHAKVTVDGELTRD
+601 SAHAKVTADGKLTRD

-623 TKVNQYSYLTES
+623 TKVNQYSYLTGS
-635 LEYVDWWKSLQ
+635 LEYVDWWKSLR

-658 SELIGITDL
+658 NYMDGIAEQ
-667 GDGAFTVSG
+667 GDGAFMVSG
-676 EALDRILIIMTQY
+676 NALNRILVILTQS
-689 ADEYTGG
+689 EEKYTGD
-696 DFGSMQVFYDEE
+696 DFGSMQAFYDQE
-708 AGILTGTANKV
+708 AGTVTGTATKA
-719 TTSGSSTRVLT
+719 TAQGSLTRVLNLSLT
-730 LKMTVSD
+730 ISD

>member
-77 SDIKGCISGS
+77 SDIRGCISGS
-87 EYYMSEVAPTYDSTL
+87 EYYMSEIAPTYESTL

-114 PTMMKDNT
+114 PTMMRDNT

-131 DSSTLEEYN
+131 DSTTLEEYN

-148 NPWNDIPEESFQDDG
+148 NPWNDIADGAFKEEDG
-163 GLIRVELPEESGLY
+163 KVRVEIPEESGLY

-240 EPSENQSELERAFES
+240 EPSESQSELERAFES

-270 TANNADVKAAMKVTD
+270 TANNADVKVDMKVTD

-313 DDDGVVRGTAL
+313 DDDGVVRGSAL

-341 ASLFRPVDGK
+341 ASLFRPVEGK
-351 PGTYLLAPE
+351 PGAYLLAPE

-389 ITEDGFKISY
+389 IIEGGFEITY

-406 AAVYDGTVTIAI
+406 AAVYDGTVTMAI
-418 TEVGTTQAEYTLED
+418 TEVGTTQAEYTLDD
-432 LVEFVPPASWE
+432 LVAFVPPASWE

-448 ASISPWLAGH
+448 TSISPWLAGH

-511 REEDSGYVYYLD
+511 REEDSGYVYYID
-523 GKALTCTVS
+523 GNALTCTVS

-546 ATDALTTLI
+546 PTDALTTLLRNTLTI
-555 RGKLAL
+555 
-561 NPNSTVSF
+561 NPNSTVS
-569 AITDTT
+569 ASITDTT
-575 YKGYG
+575 YSGYG
-580 TASQEVTS
+580 TADQQVSI
-588 QKTTDYK
+588 QKTTDYY

-601 SAHAKVTVDGELTRD
+601 SAHAKMTVDGELTRD

-623 TKVNQYSYLTES
+623 TKVNQYSYLTGS
-635 LEYVDWWKSLQ
+635 LEYVDWWKSLI
-646 TSNLFTWYDFYT
+646 TSNLFTWYNFYT
-658 SELIGITDL
+658 SEMVGIADE
-667 GDGAFTVSG
+667 GDGAFSMTG
-676 EALDRILIIMTQY
+676 KALDRMLLILTQF
-689 ADEYTGG
+689 DETYEGT

-708 AGILTGTANKV
+708 AGILTGTATKA
-719 TTSGSSTRVLT
+719 TAQGSLTRVLNLSLT
-730 LKMTVSD
+730 ISD

>member
-1 MKKTP
+1 M
-6 IIAIAPL
+6 
-13 LVLASCGPTSSESSS
+13 LASCGPTSSSSS
-28 LPSTGS
+28 SIPSSS
-34 DESSSSSP
+34 DESSSSTA
-42 LTVAELR
+42 LTADELK
-49 QALTKEEGFCYSGT
+49 QALTKQEGFCYSGT

-77 SDIKGCISGS
+77 SDIRGCISGS
-87 EYYMSEVAPTYDSTL
+87 EYYMNEVAPTYESTL
-102 HYHRDEDGYLTV
+102 HYHRDEDGFLTV
-114 PTMMKDNT
+114 PTMMRDNT
-122 VEDVIQTDI
+122 VADVIQTDI

-148 NPWNDIPEESFQDDG
+148 NPWNDIADGAFKEEDG
-163 GLIRVELPEESGLY
+163 KVRVEIPEESGLY

-240 EPSENQSELERAFES
+240 EPSESQSELERAFES

-270 TANNADVKAAMKVTD
+270 TVNNADVKADMKVTD

-306 EMESFAV
+306 EMESFEV

-334 EADYSTS
+334 AADYSTS
-341 ASLFRPVDGK
+341 ASLFRPVEGK

-389 ITEDGFKISY
+389 ITEGGFEITY

-418 TEVGTTQAEYTLED
+418 TEVGTTQAEYTLEE

-448 ASISPWLAGH
+448 ASISPWLGGH

-511 REEDSGYVYYLD
+511 REEDSGYVYYID
-523 GKALTCTVS
+523 GNALTCTVS

-546 ATDALTTLI
+546 PTDALTMLLRNTLTI
-555 RGKLAL
+555 
-561 NPNSTVSF
+561 NPNSTVS
-569 AITDTT
+569 ASITDTT
-575 YKGYG
+575 YSGYG
-580 TASQEVTS
+580 TADQQVTS
-588 QKTTDYK
+588 QKTTDYD

-601 SAHAKVTVDGELTRD
+601 SAHAKMTVDGELARD

-623 TKVNQYSYLTES
+623 TKVNQYSYLTGS
-635 LEYVDWWKSLQ
+635 LVYVDWWSSLL
-646 TSNLFTWYDFYT
+646 TSNLFTWYNFYT
-658 SELIGITDL
+658 SEMVGIADE
-667 GDGAFTVSG
+667 GDGAFSLTG
-676 EALDRILIIMTQY
+676 KALDRMLLILTQ
-689 ADEYTGG
+689 ADETYEGT

-708 AGILTGTANKV
+708 AGILTGTATKA
-719 TTSGSSTRVLT
+719 TAQGSLTRVLNLSLT
-730 LKMTVSD
+730 ISD

>member
-1 MKKTP
+1 MKKTL

-13 LVLASCGPTSSESSS
+13 LVLASCGPTSS
-28 LPSTGS
+28 
-34 DESSSSSP
+34 SSSSVPSNSDGSSSSTA

-77 SDIKGCISGS
+77 SEIKGCVSGS
-87 EYYMSEVAPTYDSTL
+87 EYYMNEVAPTYESTL
-102 HYHRDEDGYLTV
+102 HYHRDEDGFLTV

-140 LKFDDFFH
+140 LKFDDFFR
-148 NPWNDIPEESFQDDG
+148 NPWNDIADGAFKEEG
-163 GLIRVELPEESGLY
+163 GKVRVEIPEESGLY

-270 TANNADVKAAMKVTD
+270 TANNADVNVTMKVTD

-306 EMESFAV
+306 EMESFEV

-341 ASLFRPVDGK
+341 ASLFRPVEGK

-418 TEVGTTQAEYTLED
+418 TEVGTTQAEYSLED

-496 DLMDAYVAALTSAGW
+496 DLMDAYVAALASAGW
-511 REEDSGYVYYLD
+511 REEEGGYIYYID
-523 GKALTCTVS
+523 GHALTLSVS
-532 VYDGSLLIYLYTPT
+532 IYDGAVLIYLYTPT

-575 YKGYG
+575 YSGYG

-588 QKTTDYK
+588 QKTTDYF

-635 LEYVDWWKSLQ
+635 LEYVDWWNSLQ

-689 ADEYTGG
+689 AEEYTGG
-696 DFGSMQVFYDEE
+696 DFGSMKVFYDEE

-719 TTSGSSTRVLT
+719 ATSGSSTRVLT
-730 LKMTVSD
+730 LSMTVSD

>member
-77 SDIKGCISGS
+77 SEIKGCVSGS
-87 EYYMSEVAPTYDSTL
+87 EYYMSEVAPTYESTL

-114 PTMMKDNT
+114 PTMMRDNT
-122 VEDVIQTDI
+122 VADVIQTDI

-148 NPWNDIPEESFQDDG
+148 NPWNDIADGAFKEEDG
-163 GLIRVELPEESGLY
+163 KVRVEIPEESGLY

-240 EPSENQSELERAFES
+240 EPSESQSELERAFES
-255 LKGMNYTVSLLDDDK
+255 LKGINYTVSLLDDDK
-270 TANNADVKAAMKVTD
+270 TANNADVKADMKVTD

-313 DDDGVVRGTAL
+313 GDDGVVRGTAL

-341 ASLFRPVDGK
+341 ASLFRPVEDK

-389 ITEDGFKISY
+389 ITEGGFEITY

-406 AAVYDGTVTIAI
+406 AAVYDGTVTMAI
-418 TEVGTTQAEYTLED
+418 TEVGTTQAEYSLED

-448 ASISPWLAGH
+448 ATISPWLAGH

-511 REEDSGYVYYLD
+511 REEDSGYVYYID
-523 GKALTCTVS
+523 GNALTCTVS

-546 ATDALTTLI
+546 PTDALTTLLRNTLTI
-555 RGKLAL
+555 
-561 NPNSTVSF
+561 NPNSTVS
-569 AITDTT
+569 ASITDTT
-575 YKGYG
+575 YSGYG
-580 TASQEVTS
+580 TADQQVSI
-588 QKTTDYK
+588 QKTTDYY

-601 SAHAKVTVDGELTRD
+601 SAHAKMTVDGELTRD

-623 TKVNQYSYLTES
+623 TKVNQYSYLTGN
-635 LEYVDWWKSLQ
+635 LEYVDWWSSLI
-646 TSNLFTWYDFYT
+646 TSNLFTWYNFYT
-658 SELIGITDL
+658 SEMVGIADE
-667 GDGAFTVSG
+667 GDGAFSLTG
-676 EALDRILIIMTQY
+676 KALDRMLLILTQ
-689 ADEYTGG
+689 ADETYEGT

-708 AGILTGTANKV
+708 AGIVTGTATKA
-719 TTSGSSTRVLT
+719 TAQGSLTRVLKLSLT
-730 LKMTVSD
+730 ISD

>member
-13 LVLASCGPTSSESSS
+13 LVLASCGPTGSESSS
-28 LPSTGS
+28 VPSSS
-34 DESSSSSP
+34 DESSSSTA
-42 LTVAELR
+42 LTADELK
-49 QALTKEEGFCYSGT
+49 QALTKQEGFCYSGT

-77 SDIKGCISGS
+77 SDIRGCISGS

-114 PTMMKDNT
+114 PTMMRDNT

-148 NPWNDIPEESFQDDG
+148 NPWNDIADGAFKEEDG
-163 GLIRVELPEESGLY
+163 MVRVEIPEESGLY

-220 SFEFSVLTL
+220 SFEFTVLTL

-255 LKGMNYTVSLLDDDK
+255 LKGMNYTVSLVDDDK
-270 TANNADVKAAMKVTD
+270 TANNADVKVDMKVTD

-341 ASLFRPVDGK
+341 ASLFRPVEGK

-373 IDTSIEMANP
+373 IDTPIEMANP
-383 GTFLFS
+383 GTFVFS

-406 AAVYDGTVTIAI
+406 AAVYDGTVTMAI
-418 TEVGTTQAEYTLED
+418 TEVGTTQAEYTLDD

-511 REEDSGYVYYLD
+511 RKEGSGYIYYID
-523 GKALTCTVS
+523 GHALTLSVS
-532 VYDGSLLIYLYTPT
+532 IYDGAVLIYLYTPT

-575 YKGYG
+575 YSGYG
-580 TASQEVTS
+580 TADQRVTS
-588 QKTTDYK
+588 QKTTDYY

-601 SAHAKVTVDGELTRD
+601 SAHAKMTVDGELARD

-623 TKVNQYSYLTES
+623 EKVYQYSYLSGS
-635 LEYVDWWKSLQ
+635 LKYVENWNSLRV
-646 TSNLFTWYDFYT
+646 SNLFTWYDFYT

-689 ADEYTGG
+689 AEVYEGK
-696 DFGSMQVFYDEE
+696 DFGSMKVFYDEE
-708 AGILTGTANKV
+708 AGILTGTATKS
-719 TTSGSSTRVLT
+719 TAQGSLTRVLT
-730 LKMTVSD
+730 LSLTISD

>member
-63 LTITDVLSVAGSDS
+63 LTITDVLSAAGSDS
-77 SDIKGCISGS
+77 SEIKGCISGS
-87 EYYMSEVAPTYDSTL
+87 EYYMSEAAPTYDSTL
-102 HYHRDEDGYLTV
+102 HYHRDEDGFLTV

-163 GLIRVELPEESGLY
+163 GLIRVELPAESGLY

-190 EAFEFV
+190 EAFVFV

-240 EPSENQSELERAFES
+240 EPSESQSELERAFES

-270 TANNADVKAAMKVTD
+270 TANNADVKADMKVTD

-306 EMESFAV
+306 EMESFEV

-341 ASLFRPVDGK
+341 ASLFRPVEGK

-389 ITEDGFKISY
+389 ITEGGFEITY

-511 REEDSGYVYYLD
+511 REEDSGYVYYID
-523 GKALTCTVS
+523 GNALTCTVS

-546 ATDALTTLI
+546 PTDALTTLI

-588 QKTTDYK
+588 QKTTDYF
-595 YEWDAN
+595 YEWDVN
-601 SAHAKVTVDGELTRD
+601 SAHAKMTVDGKLTRD

-623 TKVNQYSYLTES
+623 TKVNQYSYLTGS
-635 LEYVDWWKSLQ
+635 LEYVEWWNSLL
-646 TSNLFTWYDFYT
+646 TSNLFTWYNFYT

-676 EALDRILIIMTQY
+676 DALDRILIIMTQY
-689 ADEYTGG
+689 EEVYEGK
-696 DFGSMQVFYDEE
+696 DFGSMKVFYDEE
-708 AGILTGTANKV
+708 AGKLTGTANKV

-730 LKMTVSD
+730 LSMTVSD